1 MWVGVFEKVEK
12 VREEPRNILFH
23 ARRLRM
29 PPTDHSRT
37 QILAQF
43 LPLQ

>member
-12 VREEPRNILFH
+12 RREEPIEILCH

-29 PPTDHSRT
+29 PAPDHSRT
-37 QILAQF
+37 QILAQL
-43 LPLQ
+43 LPFQ